1 MKIGNIKVD
10 NKIFLAPMAGVTDLA
25 FRLICKEYGAGLVYS
40 EMVSAKGM
48 YYGDKKTEKLLK
60 SDYKERPLA
69 VQIFGSDPDIM
80 SKVVKDKLNKRNDF
94 DIIDINMGCPAPK
107 IVKNGDG
114 SALMKKPKLVQKVI
128 KAVVSA
134 SNKPV
139 TVKIRKGW
147 DNHSINA
154 VEIAKI
160 AEDNGAKA
168 VGVHGRTR
176 EEYYSGFANWDI
188 IKEVKESINI
198 PVIGNGDLFKP
209 EDVVKMFEHTKCDA
223 VMIGRGSRGNPW
235 IFKRTLSLI
244 NDNKIIDE
252 PNFEDRIKMC
262 IKHLD
267 LLCRVKREDVA
278 VKEMRKHIGWY
289 IKGLPNSSTMRG
301 KLNTFDDKEELK
313 KELYNYLNIVK
324 Y

>member
-25 FRLICKEYGAGLVYS
+25 FRLICKEYGVGLVYS

-48 YYGDKKTEKLLK
+48 YYGDKKTENLLK

-69 VQIFGSDPDIM
+69 VQIFGSEPDIM

-139 TVKIRKGW
+139 TVKIRAGW
-147 DNHSINA
+147 DSGSINA

-160 AEDNGAKA
+160 AETNGAKA
-168 VGVHGRTR
+168 VAVHGRTR

-188 IKEVKESINI
+188 IKKVKENINI

-209 EDVVKMFEHTKCDA
+209 EDVVKMFKHTKCDA

-244 NDNKIIDE
+244 NDNEMIDE

-267 LLCRVKREDVA
+267 LLCRVKREDIA

-301 KLNTFDDKEELK
+301 KLNTFDKKEELK
-313 KELYNYLNIVK
+313 KELYNYLNIIK